1 MFHEKMDG
9 FNWVVPRLARGRQD
23 EFTKGET
30 GFWFS
35 FFTSFIGNKSDLME
49 KLQKQC
55 KEFLSVLHPDSPDFL

>member
-9 FNWVVPRLARGRQD
+9 FKGVVPRLARGRQD